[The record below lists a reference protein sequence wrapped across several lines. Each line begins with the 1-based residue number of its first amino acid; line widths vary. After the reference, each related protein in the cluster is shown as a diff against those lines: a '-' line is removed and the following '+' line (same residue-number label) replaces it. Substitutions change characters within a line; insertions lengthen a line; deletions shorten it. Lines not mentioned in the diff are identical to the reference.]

1 MVVGHGMSGIAAVA
15 VGGRRRE
22 ALLRHNA
29 EMQRQQRLGAEDVET
44 LRRDRSPQARAQ
56 VAAKFGRQFDELCGG
71 DGGRALADAVL
82 QLLVRDLAA
91 EVRQALASAVADS
104 VHLPPQTA
112 KQLAGDEIEIARPV
126 LERSPVLTDEDLV
139 RVVRTNAMQYALA
152 VAGRARVSEMVSAA
166 LVATGHEQV
175 VARLVDNAGAK
186 LSQGTLQ
193 RVVEDF
199 RGHEQIHARVIRR
212 PELPYEVVEQLIG
225 VMGERLE
232 WQLIRDRRMPAE
244 EARAL
249 MNAVRERAAIS
260 FTARTHADGKLHQKL
275 MEELTAGR
283 LGHERILLFLRDG
296 DIAGLEISLAL
307 HARLEAAQVRHLLYH
322 TDRRHLAALCIAAGL
337 ATPHYIT
344 LRMAM
349 ELAEETTTPR
359 PGVPKGYSTDTIRF
373 LQVQYEKLRGDE
385 AKLRLLLGR

>member
-1 MVVGHGMSGIAAVA
+1 MGAAGAEAAVA
-15 VGGRRRE
+15 AGGRRRE
-22 ALLRHNA
+22 ALLRQNA
-29 EMQRQQRLGAEDVET
+29 DMQRQQRLSAEDVGT
-44 LRRDRSPQARAQ
+44 LQRDRSPQARAQ
-56 VAAKFGRQFDELCGG
+56 VASKFGRQFDELCAGSG
-71 DGGRALADAVL
+71 QALADAVL

-91 EVRQALASAVADS
+91 EVRQALASAVAGS
-104 VHLPPQTA
+104 ARLPPQA
-112 KQLAGDEIEIARPV
+112 AQQLAGDEIEIARPI

-152 VAGRARVSEMVSAA
+152 VAGRERLSEIVSEA

-175 VARLVDNAGAK
+175 VTRLVDNDGAK
-186 LSQGTLQ
+186 LSQSTMQ
-193 RVVEDF
+193 RVIEDF
-199 RGHEQIHARVIRR
+199 RGNEQIHARVIRR

-225 VMGERLE
+225 VMGDRLE

-260 FTARTHADGKLHQKL
+260 FTARTHADGKLHQRL
-275 MEELTAGR
+275 LDELGAGR
-283 LGHERILLFLRDG
+283 LGHERLLLLLRDG
-296 DIAGLEISLAL
+296 DIAGLEIGLAL
-307 HARLEAAQVRHLLYH
+307 HARLEPTQVRHLLYH
-322 TDRRHLAALCIAAGL
+322 ADRRHLAALCIAAGL

-344 LRMAM
+344 LRMAL
-349 ELAEETTTPR
+349 ELAEETMSPR
-359 PGVPKGYSTDTIRF
+359 AGVGPKGYSTDTIRF

>member
-15 VGGRRRE
+15 AGGRRRE
-22 ALLRHNA
+22 ALLRQNA
-29 EMQRQQRLGAEDVET
+29 DMQRQQRLGADDVET

-71 DGGRALADAVL
+71 GERALADAVL
-82 QLLVRDLAA
+82 HLLVRDLAA
-91 EVRQALASAVADS
+91 EVCQALASAVAGS
-104 VHLPPQTA
+104 AHLPPQA
-112 KQLAGDEIEIARPV
+112 AQQLAGDEIEIARPV

-152 VAGRARVSEMVSAA
+152 VAGRARVSQMVSEA

-186 LSQGTLQ
+186 LSQSTLQ

-199 RGHEQIHARVIRR
+199 RGSEQIHARVFRR

-296 DIAGLEISLAL
+296 DIASLELGLAL

-322 TDRRHLAALCIAAGL
+322 ADRRHLAALCITAGL

-359 PGVPKGYSTDTIRF
+359 PGTPKGYATDTIRF